1 MLSVLFCRSINTC
14 KFVTRKI
21 VTELHNEFCVGRVV
35 NTPHFGDLCEYI
47 CKIRLIKYT
56 FSLLKLHVIWL
67 IDNPFQGGDDKET
80 RERPASLVVLPPLV
94 LGYEELYVDNDDN
107 QPAKKDMDYPNENEE
122 KKGTKGTTP
131 KDEIETEEVATEKT
145 KETVKETTKKE
156 EKQDKKVEE
165 KKDKKKE
172 TTTQKKDK
180 QKEKE
185 PKKDKKKKDDKKTTK
200 KDTKKDDK
208 KKSAKNNKKDKKKD
222 KGKKKGKRKGKVESS
237 LSRSESNSESSGD
250 SSDENQ
256 SQSGLS
262 NDYDTLELIDLQELL
277 NNQPSV
283 YGVERI
289 YPTFPTR
296 PGKMTTRSYNN
307 LNLDLGLSNQGF
319 TSNKGMILKNRIS
332 KQVPLINDKTYVR
345 GLNLKP
351 TTSSL
356 NKIMSLL
363 SRRSSKSSGDKKPE
377 LRSDDKGV
385 ITLKGQGEIGE
396 GKEVLEFTG
405 NFRVPKKVLDCPC
418 FKEILQ
424 KEKPSFKSE
433 EWRTTFS
440 TYRLSAS
447 NWNKLKIILFFFI
460 IKTKCFF

>member
-1 MLSVLFCRSINTC
+1 MLSVLFCRTINTC

-21 VTELHNEFCVGRVV
+21 VTELHNEFCVARVV
-35 NTPHFGDLCEYI
+35 NTQNFGDLREYI

-56 FSLLKLHVIWL
+56 FSLLKLHVNWL
-67 IDNPFQGGDDKET
+67 IDNPFQSGDDKET
-80 RERPASLVVLPPLV
+80 KERAASLVVLPPLV

-122 KKGTKGTTP
+122 KKATKGTTP
-131 KDEIETEEVATEKT
+131 KDEIEQRDMTAEEVATETT
-145 KETVKETTKKE
+145 KITVKETTKKE
-156 EKQDKKVEE
+156 EKKEKKVEE

-172 TTTQKKDK
+172 TQKKDK
-180 QKEKE
+180 LKET
-185 PKKDKKKKDDKKTTK
+185 KKDKKKKDDKKTTK
-200 KDTKKDDK
+200 KETKKDNK
-208 KKSAKNNKKDKKKD
+208 KKSTKKKKD
-222 KGKKKGKRKGKVESS
+222 KSKKKGKRKGKVGSS
-237 LSRSESNSESSGD
+237 HSRSESSSKSSSD

-289 YPTFPTR
+289 YPTLSTR
-296 PGKMTTRSYNN
+296 PGKMTSRSYNN

-319 TSNKGMILKNRIS
+319 TSNKAMILKNRIL
-332 KQVPLINDKTYVR
+332 KQVPLINDKTYVQ

-356 NKIMSLL
+356 NKLISLL
-363 SRRSSKSSGDKKPE
+363 SQRMSKSSGDKKPE

-424 KEKPSFKSE
+424 KEKPSF
-433 EWRTTFS
+433 
-440 TYRLSAS
+440 
-447 NWNKLKIILFFFI
+447 
-460 IKTKCFF
+460 